1 MIFTFRRLTGILLL
15 AATAT
20 LAQAS
25 VAYTFDTGAQG
36 FTAASGS
43 VLAWSSQGGVGN
55 SGYIYIADYTPGET
69 YTMAPSSG
77 NLASLFGGMLS
88 FDYNVLGHRVNNV
101 YQAYDRFGTITIFSG
116 PSFVTADVIDPI
128 ASDLS
133 GTGWHSANYRLT
145 EAFWSGNAS
154 LASILDDVTAI
165 HMVTEYNTT
174 INWPDEVVGLD
185 NFALSAEVPEPM
197 SLSLALVALAGL
209 GLSSRRRKASAS

>member
-69 YTMAPSSG
+69 YTIAPSSG

-154 LASILDDVTAI
+154 LASILADVTAI
-165 HMVTEYNTT
+165 HVVTEYNTT

>member
-69 YTMAPSSG
+69 YTIAPSSG

-165 HMVTEYNTT
+165 QMVTEYNTT

-209 GLSSRRRKASAS
+209 GLSSRRRKASAG

>member
-69 YTMAPSSG
+69 YTIAPSSG

-116 PSFVTADVIDPI
+116 PSFVTADVIDAI

-154 LASILDDVTAI
+154 LASILADVTAI
-165 HMVTEYNTT
+165 HVVTEYNTT

>member
-15 AATAT
+15 AATAS

>member
-15 AATAT
+15 AATAS

-69 YTMAPSSG
+69 YTIAPSSG